1 MLKNYIIVAIRSLRK
16 NKSFVII
23 NAFGLGIALAC
34 CIAAYLILAFNVEF
48 DDFHADKKVERI
60 FKIHAHFKEK
70 DGKITQS
77 NNAPMVLPPIGVPGI
92 AGIERYTR
100 YLSDAGYMRY
110 GDKAFSEQISFADST
125 FFEMFDFPL
134 LSGNQKA
141 FKNKHSIFLS
151 EELAKKYFAD
161 EEAVGKILVLNFQN
175 EFQVEAIV
183 GGVLKKVPVNNS
195 FTFKAMMRIENL
207 QDVHKIA
214 VDSWGEWRDPSTF
227 LELTSASNAASVGKQ
242 FDKYI
247 FIRNEAK
254 KDAHVVAYQLEP
266 FKAYFTWNDI
276 NWGYANM
283 RMGAAPLVVFT
294 SMAVM
299 ILLIA
304 CFNLTNTSIAM
315 TAKRLKEV
323 GIRKAVGAM
332 RQQIV
337 SQFLFETA
345 LTITLSLG
353 VGLLLAQWIVPAF
366 TEMWNLPFVLTEL
379 NGMNLVVTL
388 LGIVFFA
395 SLLAGIYPALFNSKF
410 KPVALLKGSVKIGG
424 TNALTRTL
432 VAFQFALSVIVLVGG
447 VVFIQNTK
455 FQEAINYGYDKEM
468 VVTVNIQSEKEFEAM
483 KSAVA
488 SNPKIL
494 EVSVS
499 DHHVGQNNYEF
510 PVQIDTSEYRAQLMG
525 IGKNY
530 FETMGLKL
538 NEGRFLDLEN
548 ISDQNEA
555 IIVNRAFINKVGLK
569 DPLDKIVTVH
579 DKKRHIVGVIENH
592 VDNLY
597 RSKDPEPFLFY
608 PAQSKEYKMMQVRAE
623 ASDLASV
630 KQYLE
635 DTWKKLYPAR
645 PFESRFQDEI
655 VLGNIQRV
663 NGNLK
668 KIFLFLTVLGGL
680 LSASGIFSLASLNI
694 AKRTK
699 EIGIRKALGAT
710 VSNVVMLLNREFVII
725 LTLAGVVGSVGG
737 FYLTKALLD
746 VIYKYH
752 ISIQIGSVIICAA
765 VIFAIGIF
773 TTSVTILKAAKANPV
788 DTLRSE

>member
-1 MLKNYIIVAIRSLRK
+1 MLKNYIIVAIRSLTK

-34 CIAAYLILAFNVEF
+34 CIAAYLILAFNLEF
-48 DDFHADKKVERI
+48 DDFHANNKVGRI
-60 FKIHAHFKEK
+60 FKIHTHLKEQ
-70 DGKITQS
+70 DGKIIQN
-77 NNAPMVLPPIGVPGI
+77 NNAPMALPPIAVPGI

-100 YLSDAGYMRY
+100 YLSDGGYMHY
-110 GDKAFSEQISFADST
+110 GDKTFSEGISFADST
-125 FFEMFDFPL
+125 FFEMFDYPL
-134 LSGNQKA
+134 QSGSHKA

-151 EELAKKYFAD
+151 EELAKKYFGD

-195 FTFKAMMRIENL
+195 FTFKALMRIENL

-227 LELTSASNAASVGKQ
+227 VELTSTSSAAAISKQ

-247 FIRNEAK
+247 SIRNEAK
-254 KDAHVVAYQLEP
+254 KDAHVVSYQLEP

-276 NWGYANM
+276 GWGYANM

-379 NGMNLVVTL
+379 NGINLVVTL

-410 KPVALLKGSVKIGG
+410 KPVALLKGTVKIGG

-499 DHHVGQNNYEF
+499 DHQVGQSSYEF
-510 PVQIDTSEYRAQLMG
+510 PVQIDTSEYRAQLIG
-525 IGKNY
+525 VGKNY

-538 NEGRFLDLEN
+538 NEGRFLNLEN

-555 IIVNRAFINKVGLK
+555 IIVNRAFINRVGLK

-579 DKKRHIVGVIENH
+579 NKKRHIVGIIENH

-597 RSKDPEPFLFY
+597 RSKDPEPFVFY
-608 PAQSKEYKMMQVRAE
+608 PAESKEYKMMQVRAE
-623 ASDLASV
+623 ASDLAGV
-630 KQYLE
+630 KQHLE
-635 DTWKKLYPAR
+635 DTWKKLYPTKS
-645 PFESRFQDEI
+645 FESRYQDEI
-655 VLGNIQRV
+655 VLGDVQRV

-668 KIFLFLTVLGGL
+668 RIFLFLTVLGGL

-725 LTLAGVVGSVGG
+725 LTLAGVVGAVGG
-737 FYLTKALLD
+737 FFLTNALLD

-752 ISIQIGSVIICAA
+752 ISIPIASVVICAA
-765 VIFAIGIF
+765 VIFSIGIF
-773 TTSVTILKAAKANPV
+773 TTSMTILKAAKANPV

>member
-1 MLKNYIIVAIRSLRK
+1 MIKNYLIVAIRSLSK

-48 DDFHADKKVERI
+48 DNFHASKKVERI
-60 FKIHAHFKEK
+60 FKIHTHLKEK
-70 DGKITQS
+70 DGKIAQN
-77 NNAPMVLPPIGVPGI
+77 NNAPMALPLIAVPGI
-92 AGIERYTR
+92 AGIERFTR
-100 YLSDAGYMRY
+100 FLSDGGYMRY
-110 GDKAFSEQISFADST
+110 GEKVFAEGISFADST
-125 FFEMFDFPL
+125 FFEMFEYPL
-134 LSGNQKA
+134 LSGNPKA
-141 FKNKHSIFLS
+141 FKDKHSIFLS
-151 EELAKKYFAD
+151 EELAQKYFGK
-161 EEAVGKILVLNFQN
+161 EEAVGKILLLNFQN
-175 EFQVEAIV
+175 EFEIEVIV
-183 GGVLKKVPVNNS
+183 GGVLKKIPINNS
-195 FTFKAMMRIENL
+195 FNFKAIMRIENL
-207 QDVHKIA
+207 QDIYKLA
-214 VDSWGEWRDPSTF
+214 VDNWGDWRDPSTF
-227 LELTSASNAASVGKQ
+227 IELTSTVNAAAVSKQ

-247 FIRNEAK
+247 PIRNEAK

-266 FKAYFTWNDI
+266 FKAYFTWDDI
-276 NWGYANM
+276 NSGYANM
-283 RMGAAPLVVFT
+283 RMPAAPLVVFT
-294 SMAVM
+294 SMAVI

-337 SQFLFETA
+337 SQFLFETT
-345 LTITLSLG
+345 LTIILSLG
-353 VGLLLAQWIVPAF
+353 VGLLLSMWIVPAF
-366 TEMWNLPFVLTEL
+366 TSMWNLRYALTDL
-379 NGMNLVVTL
+379 NGLNLVVTL

-410 KPVALLKGSVKIGG
+410 KPVALLKGTVKIGG
-424 TNALTRTL
+424 TNPLTRTL

-447 VVFIQNTK
+447 VIFIQNTK
-455 FQEAINYGYDKEM
+455 FQESIKFGYDKEM
-468 VVTVNIQSEKEFEAM
+468 VVTLNIQSEKEFEAM

-499 DHHVGQNNYEF
+499 DHQVGQSSYEF
-510 PVQIDTSEYRAQLMG
+510 PVQIDTSEYTAQLIG
-525 IGKNY
+525 VGKNY
-530 FETMGLKL
+530 FETMGLRIS
-538 NEGRFLDLEN
+538 EGRFLNIEN
-548 ISDQNEA
+548 VSDQNEA
-555 IIVNRAFINKVGLK
+555 IIVNRAFLNKVGMK

-579 DKKRHIVGVIENH
+579 DKKRHVVGVIENH

-597 RSKDPEPFLFY
+597 RARDPEPFVFY
-608 PAQSKEYKMMQVRAE
+608 PADPKDYKMMQVRAE
-623 ASDLASV
+623 AKDLAGV

-635 DTWKKLYPAR
+635 DTWKKLYPTR
-645 PFESRFQDEI
+645 PFESKFQEEI
-655 VLGNIQRV
+655 VLADVQKV
-663 NGNLK
+663 NSNLK
-668 KIFLFLTVLGGL
+668 RIFLFLTLLGGL

-710 VSNVVMLLNREFVII
+710 VSNVVMLLNREFVIT
-725 LTLAGVVGSVGG
+725 LTLAGVVGAVGG
-737 FYLTKALLD
+737 FYLTNALLD

-752 ISIQIGSVIICAA
+752 ISIEIFSVVLCAV
-765 VIFAIGIF
+765 VIFSIGIF
-773 TTSVTILKAAKANPV
+773 TTSVTIFKAAKANPV